1 MPSENRWSFLSL
13 IFIYFSACF
22 FCGNILIRSQSV
34 SILVTFSSF
43 FLTYLG
49 ILRLKDLNINTI
61 IGLGIVT
68 RLALFFILPS
78 LSDDFYRFYWDGILS
93 NHNIN
98 PFSFTPSEIE
108 NMNLDFIPKGLFT
121 LLNSPDYYS
130 VYPPTNQLIFRIAS
144 LVSDSPLGFVNSIRS
159 LIIIAEILSVYFLI
173 RLKLPSYY
181 IALLFLNPL
190 VILEGVG
197 NIHFEPIV
205 LSLLIGSIFLL
216 KSNKRISSG
225 IALGFAAGLKLLPLI
240 FIPSIFLKNLSLKNS
255 LILIGISIALV
266 FSFFPLIIDNNYQS
280 VSDSLALYFQKFE
293 FNASIYFIIRKI
305 GFTMKGYNIIN
316 DAGPWLGFSS
326 FVLILSI
333 SVLTGLKKIKLV
345 EAWLWILTIY
355 LLLSTTVHPWYII
368 PLIGLGILSG
378 YIFPVIWSFF
388 IFLTYLGYTNE
399 SYEQNFQI
407 ILIEYIVVYMFIGI
421 EIYTNHVKKYSLLH
435 TNHQSVL

>member
-1 MPSENRWSFLSL
+1 MPSENRWSFFSM

-34 SILVTFSSF
+34 SLLVSFSAF

-49 ILRLKDLNINTI
+49 IVRLKDLNLNII
-61 IGLGIVT
+61 IGLGIAS
-68 RLALFFILPS
+68 RLALFFTLPS

-108 NMNLDFIPKGLFT
+108 NINLDFIPKGLFE

-144 LVSDSPLGFVNSIRS
+144 LVSDSQLGFVNSIRS
-159 LIIIAEILSVYFLI
+159 LIIIAEISSVYFLM
-173 RLKLPSYY
+173 RLKLPLYY
-181 IALLFLNPL
+181 ITLLFLSPL

-197 NIHFEPIV
+197 NIHFEPIL

-255 LILIGISIALV
+255 LILIGISIALI

-280 VSDSLALYFQKFE
+280 VSDSLRLYFQKFE

-305 GFTMKGYNIIN
+305 GFAVKGYNIIN
-316 DAGPWLGFSS
+316 DAGPWLGFIS

-333 SVLTGLKKIKLV
+333 SALTGLKKIKLV

-368 PLIGLGILSG
+368 PLLGLGILSG

-399 SYEQNFQI
+399 TYELNFQI
-407 ILIEYIVVYMFIGI
+407 ILVEYIVVYIFIGI

-435 TNHQSVL
+435 TNHKSVL